1 MARKEKRYHY
11 IYKTT
16 NIITGKYYIGMHS
29 TDNLED
35 GYIGSGKRL
44 WYSVGKYGK
53 ENHKV
58 EILEYLPNRKSLIDR
73 EISIVNE
80 GLLKEELCM
89 NLTLGGSGGPGDR
102 FLTKDQL
109 KKGRVIADKVLREK
123 YGDNFRYIVSKNYY
137 DNLSEVERYEL
148 TCKIKNGFKESGY
161 IHKSFLG
168 KKHKEESKQKIGLSN
183 STHQKGENNSQYGTC
198 WITNGTENKKIKKT
212 DILPEN
218 WWYGRIR

>member
-16 NIITGKYYIGMHS
+16 NILTDKYYIGMHS

-44 WYSVGKYGK
+44 WYSVKKYGK

-58 EILEYLPNRKSLIDR
+58 EILEFLPNRRSLIER

-80 GLLKEELCM
+80 DLLKEELCM
-89 NLTLGGSGGPGDR
+89 NMRLGGEGGYI
-102 FLTKDQL
+102 KDEYT
-109 KKGRVIADKVLREK
+109 KKGRVMADKVLKDK
-123 YGDNFRYIVSKNYY
+123 YGDNFRGIVSKNYY
-137 DNLSEVERYEL
+137 NNLSEVERYKL
-148 TCKIKNGFKESGY
+148 TNKIKDGLKESGFN
-161 IHKSFLG
+161 HKSFLG
-168 KKHKEESKQKIGLSN
+168 KKHKEESKQKIGLAN
-183 STHQKGENNSQYGTC
+183 STHQKGKNNSQYGTC
-198 WITNGTENKKIKKT
+198 WITNGSENKKVKKT

-218 WWYGRIR
+218 WWCGRTF

>member
-16 NIITGKYYIGMHS
+16 NIVNGKYYIGMHS

-44 WYSVGKYGK
+44 WYSVKKYGK

-58 EILEYLPNRKSLIDR
+58 EILEHLPNRCSLIER
-73 EISIVNE
+73 EKELVNE
-80 GLLKEELCM
+80 SLLKETLCM
-89 NLTLGGSGGPGDR
+89 NMRLGGEGGYIKEEY
-102 FLTKDQL
+102 TKKGGSNML
-109 KKGRVIADKVLREK
+109 KKMWK
-123 YGDNFRYIVSKNYY
+123 DNDFRKKQIKRISEQTKQKWVNGVFKNL
-137 DNLSEVERYEL
+137 NHR
-148 TCKIKNGFKESGY
+148 TFT
-161 IHKSFLG
+161 G
-168 KKHKEESKQKIGLSN
+168 KKHKNDSKLKIGLAN
-183 STHQKGENNSQYGTC
+183 SVKQKGKGNSQYGTC

-218 WWYGRIR
+218 WWYGRIQR

>member
-1 MARKEKRYHY
+1 M
-11 IYKTT
+11 
-16 NIITGKYYIGMHS
+16 ITGKYYIGMHS
-29 TDNLED
+29 TDNIED

-44 WYSVGKYGK
+44 WYSVRKYGK

-80 GLLKEELCM
+80 SLLKEELCM
-89 NLTLGGSGGPGDR
+89 NMRLGGEGGYIEDEYI
-102 FLTKDQL
+102 
-109 KKGRVIADKVLREK
+109 KKGRVIADKVLRDK

-137 DNLSEVERYEL
+137 DNLSEIERYEL
-148 TCKIKNGFKESGY
+148 TCKIKNGLRESGY
-161 IHKSFLG
+161 NHKSFLG

>member
-16 NIITGKYYIGMHS
+16 NILTGKYYIGMHS

-44 WYSVGKYGK
+44 WYSVKKYGK

-58 EILEYLPNRKSLIDR
+58 EILEFLPNRSSLIER

-80 GLLKEELCM
+80 DLLKESLCM
-89 NLTLGGSGGPGDR
+89 NLKPGGNGGFKDKKHREKFFLGSKKTR
-102 FLTKDQL
+102 FLGTERIKWLYANDPIWVKNVREL
-109 KKGRVIADKVLREK
+109 HNEGRKKSDYKFGSS
-123 YGDNFRYIVSKNYY
+123 FR
-137 DNLSEVERYEL
+137 
-148 TCKIKNGFKESGY
+148 
-161 IHKSFLG
+161 G
-168 KKHKEESKQKIGLSN
+168 KKHKEESKHKIGSAN
-183 STHQKGENNSQYGTC
+183 STNQKGKNNSQYGTC
-198 WITNGTENKKIKKT
+198 WITNGKENKKVKKT

-218 WWYGRIR
+218 WWYGRIIFTKK

>member
-137 DNLSEVERYEL
+137 DNLSEIERYEL
-148 TCKIKNGFKESGY
+148 TCKIKNGLRESGY
-161 IHKSFLG
+161 NHKSFLG